1 MDKTTTEQINISPES
16 SLWEELSDQACA
28 TCVGGKLGALFGP
41 GDLKG
46 YLRQFRRNQRIYR
59 YLFRNS

>member
-1 MDKTTTEQINISPES
+1 MNKTTTEQINIAPKSQ
-16 SLWEELSDQACA
+16 LWEELDDKACA
-28 TCVGGKLGALFGP
+28 TCAGGKLGGLFRP

>member
-1 MDKTTTEQINISPES
+1 MDKTKTTQVNTSAES
-16 SLWEELSDQACA
+16 QLWEELSDQACA
-28 TCVGGKLGALFGP
+28 TCVGGGLKALFRP

-59 YLFRNS
+59 FLFRNS